1 MSDLL
6 TVYDDDQANTFIECM
21 ICDKRIRGETH
32 YKIHVTTLQHLK
44 KEESYVS
51 QGKIPRQPPLP
62 EWTDIIDYL
71 KFLKLDEPII
81 GLCSL
86 RQIPDHVTDD
96 GKGVLKYKCRLC
108 AVDMDLFSMVAHVVG
123 RKHRQKYLELKRP
136 DLVTWHDSAQ
146 KQPGLVAR
154 AKAAVVEKQE
164 GWGTPVALR
173 RDPFPN
179 FQGRDLQSSVHEEPY
194 YGRDTSM
201 ESPLAEDKI
210 HKQMYLEEQGRPYYT
225 GENYDHYDRPNP
237 DDTVHQQSYPEGNRH
252 QQPYEEADIR
262 GRGLRGD
269 NYPERAER
277 EMHTRPYADQ
287 GARRLR
293 EDYEEVLGQGQFSR
307 GDRLV
312 SIDEKVYK
320 EGMPRNRFNDKDLRI
335 QRPGESEYQAEQMEY
350 RRYPNYEEEKP
361 ATNPMPM
368 HGKGFHGEERRGTV
382 RESHR
387 ETWDKSNEMQ
397 GYPHMLEPRDP
408 RAYSQE
414 AVPAKKKKKSR
425 FSDATTEEIALAH
438 LRHSKKNIQKEK
450 SRGAQFRAKHPP
462 PSFNKQFVDP
472 GSVSHLDPKHE
483 NVLDILSDIQI
494 ENMDDARFLKEKLCT
509 VLKEFQAKKSGT
521 VGGPSSQSVSDH
533 RGVKQ
538 TEQRRDAYKDPRD
551 DPDGMYSE
559 NRGFQEIRRY
569 ENDPRSFQEFRPYG
583 DDPRDFR
590 EVRQNEGDPRD
601 FREVRQN
608 EGDPRDFREVR
619 QSEGDP
625 RDFREV
631 RQNEGDPRDFR
642 EVRQS
647 EGDPRDFREVRQSEG
662 DPRDFREVRQS
673 EGDPRGHR
681 ETRHYEDDYKEPNRF
696 DGYPSG
702 LQEPRPYAD
711 DPRGFQKSRLQENP
725 KGLPERRQYDD
736 DGPREQ
742 EQHYE
747 EYSRTSREE
756 APRRTQETRYY
767 EDDFRGFGNLDSE
780 RRRSFEHFEGRGPA
794 GVERGFQESFGK
806 PPGNFPPSSLQE
818 EGRMHVGRAQ
828 HRPHKNDSQAGDEPY
843 DPFQPSSSPPPEA
856 STSTSLDKIAS
867 TLLELVA
874 RR

>member
-6 TVYDDDQANTFIECM
+6 TVYDDDQANTFIDCM

-44 KEESYVS
+44 KEESYAS

-62 EWTDIIDYL
+62 EWTDIIEYL
-71 KFLKLDEPII
+71 KYLKLDEPII
-81 GLCSL
+81 GLGSL

-173 RDPFPN
+173 RDVFPN
-179 FQGRDLQSSVHEEPY
+179 FQGRDLPPSVHEQPY
-194 YGRDTSM
+194 YGRDSSR

-210 HKQMYLEEQGRPYYT
+210 HKQAYLEEQGRPYYID
-225 GENYDHYDRPNP
+225 ENYDHYDRPNP
-237 DDTVHQQSYPEGNRH
+237 DDAVHQQSYPEGNRH

-293 EDYEEVLGQGQFSR
+293 EDYEDVLGQGQFSR

-312 SIDEKVYK
+312 SIDVQEKVYN

-350 RRYPNYEEEKP
+350 RRYATYEEEKP

-368 HGKGFHGEERRGTV
+368 HGKSFHDEERRGTV
-382 RESHR
+382 RELPR
-387 ETWDKSNEMQ
+387 GPWDKANEMQ

-438 LRHSKKNIQKEK
+438 MRHSKKNIQKEK
-450 SRGAQFRAKHPP
+450 SRGAQIRAKHPP
-462 PSFNKQFVDP
+462 PSFNNQFVDP

-521 VGGPSSQSVSDH
+521 AGGPSSQSVGDH

-569 ENDPRSFQEFRPYG
+569 ENDPRSFQESRQYG

-590 EVRQNEGDPRD
+590 EVRQSEDDPRA
-601 FREVRQN
+601 
-608 EGDPRDFREVR
+608 
-619 QSEGDP
+619 
-625 RDFREV
+625 
-631 RQNEGDPRDFR
+631 
-642 EVRQS
+642 
-647 EGDPRDFREVRQSEG
+647 
-662 DPRDFREVRQS
+662 
-673 EGDPRGHR
+673 HR

-702 LQEPRPYAD
+702 LQEARPYAD
-711 DPRGFQKSRLQENP
+711 DPRGFQKSRLQEKP

-736 DGPREQ
+736 DPREQ
-742 EQHYE
+742 EQRYE

-767 EDDFRGFGNLDSE
+767 EDDFRGFGNVDSE

-806 PPGNFPPSSLQE
+806 PPGNFPPSSHQE

-828 HRPHKNDSQAGDEPY
+828 HRSHQNDSQAGDEPY
-843 DPFQPSSSPPPEA
+843 DPFQPSASPPPEA